1 MKGSVIMK
9 IERLENNKI
18 KVTIFPVDLIDMN
31 MSIKN
36 LRPDSPELHSF
47 LSDIMEKIK
56 EETGFNPYSKRT
68 VVEASP
74 VGDCMILTVTK
85 IEDKKESPNK
95 DSIKKVRAVLK
106 NKNIKKSVY
115 FFDEFDDMCEAIS
128 HMSEETLRNSACY
141 KIEKRF
147 AFAAT
152 LEKNTEMGVMREFSS
167 SCDVHSLASDFLNEH
182 AEVIAK
188 GESLVKMARGIKD
201 LIKKD

>member
-31 MSIKN
+31 MSIKS
-36 LRPDSPELHSF
+36 LRPDSPQLHSF

-85 IEDKKESPNK
+85 IEEKNESPKK

-106 NKNIKKSVY
+106 NKNVKKSVY
-115 FFDEFDDMCEAIS
+115 FFEEFDDMCEAIS
-128 HMSEETLRNSACY
+128 HMSEETLINSECY
-141 KIEKRF
+141 KIEERF
-147 AFAAT
+147 AFATT
-152 LEKNTEMGVMREFSS
+152 LEKTMEMGVMREFSS
-167 SCDVHSLASDFLNEH
+167 GCDVHSLASDFLNEH
-182 AEVIAK
+182 AKVIAK
-188 GESLVKMARGIKD
+188 GEGLVKMARGIKS

>member
-31 MSIKN
+31 MSIKS
-36 LRPDSPELHSF
+36 LRPDSPQLHSF

-74 VGDCMILTVTK
+74 VGDCMVLTVTK
-85 IEDKKESPNK
+85 IEDKKESINK

-106 NKNIKKSVY
+106 NKKVKKSVY
-115 FFDEFDDMCEAIS
+115 FFEEFDDMCEAIS
-128 HMSEETLRNSACY
+128 YMSEETLKNSACY
-141 KIEKRF
+141 KIEGRF
-147 AFAAT
+147 AFVAT
-152 LEKNTEMGVMREFSS
+152 LEKTMEMGIMREFSS
-167 SCDVHSLASDFLNEH
+167 SFDVNSLASDFLGEH
-182 AEVIAK
+182 AKVIAK
-188 GESLVKMARGIKD
+188 GENLVNMAKGIKA
-201 LIKKD
+201 LIKKN

>member
-1 MKGSVIMK
+1 MK

-31 MSIKN
+31 MSIKS
-36 LRPDSPELHSF
+36 LRPDSPELHNF

-85 IEDKKESPNK
+85 VEDKKESRNK

-115 FFDEFDDMCEAIS
+115 FFEEFDDMCEAIS
-128 HMSEETLRNSACY
+128 QMSEETLMNSECY
-141 KIEKRF
+141 KIEGKF

-152 LEKNTEMGVMREFSS
+152 LEKTTEMGIMREFSS
-167 SCDVHSLASDFLNEH
+167 GFDVHSLASDFLDEH
-182 AEVIAK
+182 AKVIAR

-201 LIKKD
+201 LIKKN